1 MGGSRIGGYGYGIL
15 SVTHTRVGCCSM
27 PGSSALL
34 FAQGERIDSLEAL
47 EFLRASDAVF
57 IIKQKIIIKI
67 IPYEQFLGT
76 QS

>member
-47 EFLRASDAVF
+47 EFLRASDA
-57 IIKQKIIIKI
+57 
-67 IPYEQFLGT
+67 
-76 QS
+76 